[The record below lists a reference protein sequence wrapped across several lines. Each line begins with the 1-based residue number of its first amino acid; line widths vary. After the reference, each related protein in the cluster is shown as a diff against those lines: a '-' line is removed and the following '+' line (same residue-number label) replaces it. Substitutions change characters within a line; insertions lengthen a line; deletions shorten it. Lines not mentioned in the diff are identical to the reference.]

1 MSCIADK
8 LDKINSL
15 IGNSDFDG
23 ELTFNLLN
31 KIIIDTQAN
40 KEEIADALLMKGLI
54 VAMYCP
60 YLTEYKEDETGLKYF
75 IKAFEYNPYELGVLF
90 NILSSFGEL
99 DMRQAYTRNNKH
111 MFIKAYDVLKNELF
125 DRLDNEMKEQ
135 LQNKTN
141 QYREFKKQISAKPN

>member
-54 VAMYCP
+54 VAMYCS
-60 YLTEYKEDETGLKYF
+60 YLTEYEEDETGLKYF
-75 IKAFEYNPYELGVLF
+75 IKAFEYNPYELGILF
-90 NILSSFGEL
+90 NILNSFTEH
-99 DMRQAYTRNNKH
+99 DMRQEFTRNNTH
-111 MFIKAYDVLKNELF
+111 MFIKAYDILKNELY
-125 DRLDNEMKEQ
+125 DSLSQELKEMLKNYADKYQ
-135 LQNKTN
+135 Q
-141 QYREFKKQISAKPN
+141 FKHEAS

>member
-8 LDKINSL
+8 LDKIDSL

-60 YLTEYKEDETGLKYF
+60 YLTEYTEDETGLSYF
-75 IKAFEYNPYELGVLF
+75 IDAYHYDPFSIDILF
-90 NILSSFGEL
+90 NIISSFTEH
-99 DMRQAYTRNNKH
+99 DMRQEFTRNNTH
-111 MFIKAYDVLKNELF
+111 IFIKAYDILKNELY
-125 DRLDNEMKEQ
+125 DSLSQDLKELLKNHADKYQ
-135 LQNKTN
+135 QFKHKT
-141 QYREFKKQISAKPN
+141 S